1 MRIALTNFPTHI
13 NIEFHDRVKKGSDT
27 LIKAMG
33 SSYTIKND
41 LVYYFTYLHY
51 SKKWNKSCFI
61 LFYMLGVRAVPSF

>member
-33 SSYTIKND
+33 SYTIKND

-51 SKKWNKSCFI
+51 SKNEIRVASSCFTC
-61 LFYMLGVRAVPSF
+61 